1 METSEDETNRQGF
14 NRHFRIQPNDPNQM
28 EKWQRY
34 KDNVGGNA
42 IIQSKDYMLDNATK
56 AYDYIGDQMDALF

>member
-1 METSEDETNRQGF
+1 
-14 NRHFRIQPNDPNQM
+14 M

-42 IIQSKDYMLDNATK
+42 VIQSKDFLLDNATK
-56 AYDYIGDQMDALF
+56 AYDYIDEQMDMLF